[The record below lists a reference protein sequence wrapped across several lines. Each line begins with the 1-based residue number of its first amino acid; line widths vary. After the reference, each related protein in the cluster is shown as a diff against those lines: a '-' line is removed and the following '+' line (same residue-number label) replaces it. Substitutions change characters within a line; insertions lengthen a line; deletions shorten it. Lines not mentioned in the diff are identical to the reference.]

1 MSLNF
6 VMACFTRPHIHVVE
20 LCDGVFHST
29 THVYMSLNF
38 VMACF
43 TGLHIHVVE
52 LCDGVFHSTTRT
64 CR

>member
-6 VMACFTRPHIHVVE
+6 VMACFTGLHTHVVE
-20 LCDGVFHST
+20 LCDGVFHWT
-29 THVYMSLNF
+29 THTSLNF

-52 LCDGVFHSTTRT
+52 LCDGVFHWTTHT